1 MTLVEPLYL
10 IALTLITVPGAGSSA
25 GSAANAGTQSKPPIM
40 QITIR
45 IAKNFFI
52 GKFLSVF
59 GTDST
64 ILIVIT

>member
-1 MTLVEPLYL
+1 
-10 IALTLITVPGAGSSA
+10 VPGAGSSA